1 MTGLTLT
8 WRALYKD
15 GTVVDQYDEKRDPI
29 EVSSEVID
37 RKKVKTFFIMREQV
51 PVLTL
56 HLDEGQNLIY
66 RRRVSITG
74 DEKQICHLAGW
85 QHGVGIGIEIA
96 QSIAYVFEDGTIEMA
111 GKFRENDPW
120 FYPIVLTDKEKA
132 QGLK

>member
-1 MTGLTLT
+1 MIGLT
-8 WRALYKD
+8 WRAIYRD

-37 RKKVKTFFIMREQV
+37 HTQVKTFFIMREVQV

-56 HLDEGQNLIY
+56 HLDEGQKLIY
-66 RRRVSITG
+66 RRRTSVTG
-74 DEKQICHLAGW
+74 DKSQMCHLAGW
-85 QHGVGIGIEIA
+85 QQDVGIETV

-111 GKFRENDPW
+111 GKFREDHPW
-120 FYPIVLTDKEKA
+120 FYSIVLTDAEKA

>member
-8 WRALYKD
+8 WRAIYKD
-15 GTVVDQYDEKRDPI
+15 GIVLDQYDEKRDPV

-37 RKKVKTFFIMREQV
+37 RKKVKTFFIMQGQV

-66 RRRVSITG
+66 RRRVTVKG
-74 DEKQICHLAGW
+74 EDRQICHLAGW
-85 QHGVGIGIEIA
+85 QQIIQGETV
-96 QSIAYVFEDGTIEMA
+96 QSIVYLSEDGTIEMA
-111 GKFRENDPW
+111 GRFRDDHPM
-120 FYPIVLTDKEKA
+120 FYSIVLTEKEKE